1 MRQVVESQSGSCSGS
16 TEQHGERKGQNVT
29 KLLRSKRRGTAIP
42 LVMIVVMILLA
53 MGVGLLDLGVKGR
66 IYSIRTA
73 SDIAARCAADSGL
86 TMALFEMNEKLKVK
100 PWNDSSLPEATNE
113 SLPNCDAVFSY
124 TVTGNP
130 GAGYTI
136 ESVGTSGNAERKV
149 TCILKPEGPFEFA
162 VFAEDGAELK
172 NSALVDGYNF
182 GADDEILKFGTNSIA
197 SGAFTFK
204 NSSTINGDVVVG
216 VGGNPDI
223 VIDDFGANI
232 TGDTRTMTE
241 KNTLPPIEVPQW
253 LESLPSSEPITDDL
267 TVTNSAKY
275 SSINLKS
282 SKTLLIEG
290 DVILYVTGEI
300 ILGNSAEVQIDNDSS
315 LILYLGGNLEGKNSS
330 AINNLTQETKKLQ
343 IYCLDSCENMLFKN
357 SSDFYGVIY
366 APNAEVIMNNSANL
380 YGAVVAK
387 NFQQMNSG
395 IFNYDASL
403 RDASVNDEAVRFV
416 VTHWHE
422 E

>member
-1 MRQVVESQSGSCSGS
+1 M
-16 TEQHGERKGQNVT
+16 K
-29 KLLRSKRRGTAIP
+29 KLLKAKRRGSAIP
-42 LVMIVVMILLA
+42 LVMVAIMILLA
-53 MGVGLLDLGVKGR
+53 MGVGLLDLGMKGR
-66 IYSIRTA
+66 LYSIRSA
-73 SDIAARCAADSGL
+73 SDIAARCAADAGL

-113 SLPNCDAVFSY
+113 SLPYCDAVFSY
-124 TVTGNP
+124 TITGNP
-130 GAGYTI
+130 GTGYTI
-136 ESVGTSGNAERKV
+136 ESIGTSGIAERKV
-149 TCILKPEGPFEFA
+149 ICILKPQGPFEFA

-172 NSALVDGYNF
+172 NSALVDWFNF
-182 GADDEILKFGTNSIA
+182 DADDEILKFGTNSIA

-232 TGDTRTMTE
+232 TGDTRALRE
-241 KNTLPPIEVPQW
+241 RNVLPPIAVPEW
-253 LESLPSSEPITDDL
+253 LESLPFSETITDDLL

-275 SSINLKS
+275 SSINLENE
-282 SKTLLIEG
+282 KTLLIDG

-315 LILYLGGNLEGKNSS
+315 LILYLGGNFEGKNSS
-330 AINNLTQETKKLQ
+330 TINNLTQEAKKLQ
-343 IYCLDSCENMLFKN
+343 IYCLDSCVNMQFKN

-380 YGAVVAK
+380 YGAVVARD
-387 NFQQMNSG
+387 FEQMNSG
-395 IFNYDASL
+395 TFNYDASL
-403 RDASVNDEAVRFV
+403 RDASVNDEAVHFV
-416 VTHWHE
+416 VTNWHE
-422 E
+422 Q

>member
-1 MRQVVESQSGSCSGS
+1 M
-16 TEQHGERKGQNVT
+16 K
-29 KLLRSKRRGTAIP
+29 KLLQSKRRGSAIP
-42 LVMIVVMILLA
+42 LVMVAVMILLA
-53 MGVGLLDLGVKGR
+53 MGVGLLDLGMKGR

-73 SDIAARCAADSGL
+73 SDIAARCAADAGL

-100 PWNDSSLPEATNE
+100 PWNDGSLPEATNE
-113 SLPNCDAVFSY
+113 SLPYCDAVFSY
-124 TVTGNP
+124 TITGNP
-130 GAGYTI
+130 GDGYTI
-136 ESVGTSGNAERKV
+136 ESVGASGNAERKV
-149 TCILKPEGPFEFA
+149 VCLLKPQGPFEFA

-172 NSALVDGYNF
+172 NSALVDWFNF
-182 GADDEILKFGTNSIA
+182 DADDEILKFGTNSIA

-232 TGDTRTMTE
+232 TGDTRAMTE
-241 KNTLPPIEVPQW
+241 RNVLPPIEVPEW
-253 LESLPSSEPITDDL
+253 LESLPFSETITDDLL

-275 SSINLKS
+275 SSINLDN
-282 SKTLLIEG
+282 KTLLIDG
-290 DVILYVTGEI
+290 NVALYVTGEI

-315 LILYLGGNLEGKNSS
+315 LILYLGGNFEGKNSS
-330 AINNLTQETKKLQ
+330 TINNLTQEAKKLQ
-343 IYCLDSCENMLFKN
+343 IYCLDSCENMQFKN

-380 YGAVVAK
+380 YGAVVARD
-387 NFQQMNSG
+387 FQQMNSST
-395 IFNYDASL
+395 FNYDASL
-403 RDASVNDEAVRFV
+403 RDASVNDEAVRFI
-416 VTHWHE
+416 VTNWQE